1 MTTLRLLDN
10 NFIKEK
16 NNYKSMNYLKNKLLI
31 NCRKL
36 LKNIKV

>member
-1 MTTLRLLDN
+1 MTTLRPLDN
-10 NFIKEK
+10 NYIKEK
-16 NNYKSMNYLKNKLLI
+16 NNYKSMKYLKNKLLV